1 MFNSRDASL
10 LQNFVGGIFEVTP
23 ARQTDGEPRCF
34 NRLFTDV
41 NCFSFIGS
49 SSRGRSA
56 RIDELLFQL
65 LSKANATC
73 SSDTSSTL
81 KKTKRNR
88 ARYSLHTELF
98 SPAQILNAIVPST
111 AINTNFCFNL
121 KINFYKRHFHFLG
134 GLQLGRKDGFDVW
147 VLRLDVNF
155 DYFSKQREFKLKGD
169 LFCLSSM
176 RRFLKEDS
184 RAAELR
190 KNTYGAGMLAHKYE
204 PL

>member
-81 KKTKRNR
+81 KKKE
-88 ARYSLHTELF
+88 TEPGTHCILNF
-98 SPAQILNAIVPST
+98 SP
-111 AINTNFCFNL
+111 
-121 KINFYKRHFHFLG
+121 
-134 GLQLGRKDGFDVW
+134 QLR
-147 VLRLDVNF
+147 
-155 DYFSKQREFKLKGD
+155 FS
-169 LFCLSSM
+169 
-176 RRFLKEDS
+176 
-184 RAAELR
+184 
-190 KNTYGAGMLAHKYE
+190 ML
-204 PL
+204 

>member
-81 KKTKRNR
+81 KKKQKE
-88 ARYSLHTELF
+88 TEPGTHCILNF
-98 SPAQILNAIVPST
+98 SP
-111 AINTNFCFNL
+111 
-121 KINFYKRHFHFLG
+121 
-134 GLQLGRKDGFDVW
+134 QLR
-147 VLRLDVNF
+147 
-155 DYFSKQREFKLKGD
+155 FS
-169 LFCLSSM
+169 
-176 RRFLKEDS
+176 
-184 RAAELR
+184 
-190 KNTYGAGMLAHKYE
+190 ML
-204 PL
+204 